1 MPTVRALAPLPVFA
15 LLALAACT
23 PSRSTRPRGSPPPD
37 AADAGEVDLGTPGDD
52 AGEPPPPPP
61 PPPVD
66 AGAPDLGAPAPT
78 GLDCE
83 RDDLHRYACCV
94 VDAVNAYRAETDPTL
109 APYVPDPALAAVG
122 FSYAGYM
129 AERRVFAHSADGLS
143 FGARL
148 DGAGVRWASAG
159 ENLQRNT
166 LPDWRAACAET
177 VRGAGG
183 WARSASGH
191 REAMLGMDAR
201 GTPKGWTHAGAGVA
215 RRGSEWYVAMYFVRY

>member
-1 MPTVRALAPLPVFA
+1 MRTTH
-15 LLALAACT
+15 LLASLACLGMLGLAACT
-23 PSRSTRPRGSPPPD
+23 PARSTRPRGDVPPD
-37 AADAGEVDLGTPGDD
+37 VADAGEVELGTPVDD
-52 AGEPPPPPP
+52 AGEP

-66 AGAPDLGAPAPT
+66 AGAPDLGAPPPT

-94 VDAVNAYRAETDPTL
+94 FDAVNAYRAETDPSL

-143 FGARL
+143 FGERL

-166 LPDWRAACAET
+166 LPDWRAACTET

-183 WARSASGH
+183 WARSTSGH

>member
-1 MPTVRALAPLPVFA
+1 MLARSISGRPPTMQARRRPRPR
-15 LLALAACT
+15 
-23 PSRSTRPRGSPPPD
+23 RSTRARPISARR
-37 AADAGEVDLGTPGDD
+37 
-52 AGEPPPPPP
+52 
-61 PPPVD
+61 
-66 AGAPDLGAPAPT
+66 
-78 GLDCE
+78 E

-94 VDAVNAYRAETDPTL
+94 FDEVNAYRRETDPTL
-109 APYVPDPALAAVG
+109 AAYVPDPALAAVG

-143 FGARL
+143 FGERL

-183 WARSASGH
+183 WARSTSGH

>member
-1 MPTVRALAPLPVFA
+1 MRTTH
-15 LLALAACT
+15 LLASLACLGMLGLAACT
-23 PSRSTRPRGSPPPD
+23 PARSTRPRGDVPPD
-37 AADAGEVDLGTPGDD
+37 VADAGEVDLGSPIDD
-52 AGEPPPPPP
+52 AGEP

-66 AGAPDLGAPAPT
+66 AGAPDLGAPPPT

-94 VDAVNAYRAETDPTL
+94 FDAVNAYRAETDPSL

-143 FGARL
+143 FGERL

-166 LPDWRAACAET
+166 LPDWRAACTET

-183 WARSASGH
+183 WARSTSGH